1 MEKRNKKGEPFFLGG
16 KALSE
21 EFDFDLEMVEAG
33 SPLIIDRVEV
43 YYERFLAVFFS
54 PFEPPPP
61 KKKEKK

>member
-43 YYERFLAVFFS
+43 YYERFLAVFFFS
-54 PFEPPPP
+54 I
-61 KKKEKK
+61 